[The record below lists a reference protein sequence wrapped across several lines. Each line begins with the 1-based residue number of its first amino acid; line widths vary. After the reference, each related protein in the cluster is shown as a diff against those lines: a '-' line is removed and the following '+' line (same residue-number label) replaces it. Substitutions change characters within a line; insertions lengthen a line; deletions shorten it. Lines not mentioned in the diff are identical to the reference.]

1 MNKSFLLIQK
11 LSKSFRDG
19 NEKITVLKNIN
30 FSFEDNKII
39 SLTGPSGS
47 GKSTLLHLLALLDN
61 PDSGKIIFNNKDL
74 VKSEDEEKTDL
85 RKNDI
90 AIVYQNNNLISDLSA
105 IENIALANLNKN
117 KDIKKS
123 YLLAE
128 KLLKEFG
135 LENRMNHYPYQMSGG
150 EQQRVA
156 IARAIINDPKLLFAD
171 ELTGNLDRKNTDIIL
186 NYLFKL
192 KKNNRLII
200 IATHNRDLAKK
211 TDLRLT
217 LSNGNVINKSR

>member
-11 LSKSFRDG
+11 LSKSFKDG

-30 FSFEDNKII
+30 FSFEDNKIV

-117 KDIKKS
+117 KNIKKS

-171 ELTGNLDRKNTDIIL
+171 EPTGNLDRKNTDIIL

-217 LSNGNVINKSR
+217 LSNGNVINKS

>member
-117 KDIKKS
+117 KDKKKS

-171 ELTGNLDRKNTDIIL
+171 EPTGNLDRKNTDIIL

-192 KKNNRLII
+192 KKNNRLVI

-217 LSNGNVINKSR
+217 LSNGNVINKS

>member
-1 MNKSFLLIQK
+1 MNKSFLFIQK
-11 LSKSFRDG
+11 LSKSFKDG

-30 FSFEDNKII
+30 FSFEDNKIV
-39 SLTGPSGS
+39 SLAGPSGS

-117 KDIKKS
+117 KDKKKS

-171 ELTGNLDRKNTDIIL
+171 EPTGNLDRKNTDIIL

-217 LSNGNVINKSR
+217 LSNGNVINKS

>member
-1 MNKSFLLIQK
+1 MNKSFLLIEK

-117 KDIKKS
+117 KDKKKS

-171 ELTGNLDRKNTDIIL
+171 EPTGNLDRKNTDIIL

-192 KKNNRLII
+192 KKKNRLII

-217 LSNGNVINKSR
+217 LFNGNVINKS

>member
-11 LSKSFRDG
+11 LSKSFKDG

-30 FSFEDNKII
+30 FSFEDNKIV

-61 PDSGKIIFNNKDL
+61 PDSGKIIFNDKDL

-105 IENIALANLNKN
+105 IENVALANLNKN
-117 KDIKKS
+117 KDKKKS

-156 IARAIINDPKLLFAD
+156 IARAIVNDPKLLFAD
-171 ELTGNLDRKNTDIIL
+171 EPTGNLDRKNTHLIL

-217 LSNGNVINKSR
+217 LSNGNVINKS

>member
-1 MNKSFLLIQK
+1 MNKSFLLIEK

-117 KDIKKS
+117 KDKKKS

-171 ELTGNLDRKNTDIIL
+171 EPTGNLDRKNTDIIL

-192 KKNNRLII
+192 KKKKQTNNYC
-200 IATHNRDLAKK
+200 N
-211 TDLRLT
+211 
-217 LSNGNVINKSR
+217 SQ

>member
-1 MNKSFLLIQK
+1 MNKYFLSLHK
-11 LSKSFRDG
+11 LSKSFKDG
-19 NEKITVLKNIN
+19 DEKISVLKNIN
-30 FSFEDNKII
+30 INFEDNKIV
-39 SLTGPSGS
+39 SLVGPSGS
-47 GKSTLLHLLALLDN
+47 GKSTLLHLLALLDS
-61 PDSGKIIFNNKDL
+61 PDTGKIIFNNKDL
-74 VKSEDEEKTDL
+74 VKSNDEEKTTL

-105 IENIALANLNKN
+105 IENVALANLNKN
-117 KDIKKS
+117 KDKKKS

-156 IARAIINDPKLLFAD
+156 IARAIVNDPKLLFAD
-171 ELTGNLDRKNTDIIL
+171 EPTGNLDRKNTHLIL

-217 LSNGNVINKSR
+217 LSNGNVINKS

>member
-117 KDIKKS
+117 KNIKKS

-171 ELTGNLDRKNTDIIL
+171 EPTGNLDRKNTDIIL

-217 LSNGNVINKSR
+217 LSNGNVINKS

>member
-11 LSKSFRDG
+11 LSKSFKDG

-30 FSFEDNKII
+30 FSFEDNKIV

-61 PDSGKIIFNNKDL
+61 PDSGKIIFNDKDL

-105 IENIALANLNKN
+105 IENVALANLNKN
-117 KDIKKS
+117 KDKKKS

-156 IARAIINDPKLLFAD
+156 IARAIVNDPKLLFAD
-171 ELTGNLDRKNTDIIL
+171 EPTGNLDRKNTHLIL

-217 LSNGNVINKSR
+217 LFNGNVINKS

>member
-117 KDIKKS
+117 KDKKKS

-171 ELTGNLDRKNTDIIL
+171 EPTGNLDRKNTDIIL

-192 KKNNRLII
+192 KKKNRLII

-217 LSNGNVINKSR
+217 LFNGNVINKS

>member
-105 IENIALANLNKN
+105 IENIALANINKN
-117 KDIKKS
+117 KDKKKS

-171 ELTGNLDRKNTDIIL
+171 EPTGNLDRKNTDIIL

-217 LSNGNVINKSR
+217 LYNGNVIDKS

>member
-1 MNKSFLLIQK
+1 
-11 LSKSFRDG
+11 
-19 NEKITVLKNIN
+19 
-30 FSFEDNKII
+30 
-39 SLTGPSGS
+39 
-47 GKSTLLHLLALLDN
+47 LLHLLALLDN
-61 PDSGKIIFNNKDL
+61 PDSGKIIFNDKDL

-105 IENIALANLNKN
+105 IENVALANLNKN
-117 KDIKKS
+117 KDKKKS

-156 IARAIINDPKLLFAD
+156 IARAIVNDPKLLFAD
-171 ELTGNLDRKNTDIIL
+171 EPTGNLDRKNTHLIL

-217 LSNGNVINKSR
+217 LSNGNVINKS

>member
-117 KDIKKS
+117 KDKKKS

-171 ELTGNLDRKNTDIIL
+171 EPTGNLDRKNTDIIF

-217 LSNGNVINKSR
+217 LSNGNVINKS

>member
-117 KDIKKS
+117 KDKKKS

-171 ELTGNLDRKNTDIIL
+171 EPTGNLDRKNTDIIL

-192 KKNNRLII
+192 KKKKQTNNYC
-200 IATHNRDLAKK
+200 N
-211 TDLRLT
+211 
-217 LSNGNVINKSR
+217 SQ

>member
-117 KDIKKS
+117 KDKKKS

-171 ELTGNLDRKNTDIIL
+171 EPTGNLDRKNTDIIL

-217 LSNGNVINKSR
+217 LSNGNVINKS

>member
-217 LSNGNVINKSR
+217 LSNGNVINKS

>member
-11 LSKSFRDG
+11 LSKSFKDG

-30 FSFEDNKII
+30 FSFEDNKIV

-117 KDIKKS
+117 KDKKKS

-171 ELTGNLDRKNTDIIL
+171 EPTGNLDRKNTDIIL

-217 LSNGNVINKSR
+217 LSNGNVINKS

>member
-117 KDIKKS
+117 KDKKKS

-171 ELTGNLDRKNTDIIL
+171 EPTGNLDRKNTDIIL

-200 IATHNRDLAKK
+200 IATHNRDLSKK
-211 TDLRLT
+211 TDLRLN
-217 LSNGNVINKSR
+217 LYNGNVIDKS

>member
-1 MNKSFLLIQK
+1 MNKSFLLIEK

-105 IENIALANLNKN
+105 IENVALANLNKN
-117 KDIKKS
+117 KDKKKS

-156 IARAIINDPKLLFAD
+156 IARAIVNDPKLLFAD
-171 ELTGNLDRKNTDIIL
+171 EPTGNLDRKNTHLIL

-217 LSNGNVINKSR
+217 LSNGNVINKS

>member
-11 LSKSFRDG
+11 LSKSFKDG

-30 FSFEDNKII
+30 FSFEDNKIV

-61 PDSGKIIFNNKDL
+61 PDSGKIIFNDKDL

-105 IENIALANLNKN
+105 IENVALANLNKN
-117 KDIKKS
+117 KDKKKS

-171 ELTGNLDRKNTDIIL
+171 EPTGNLDRKNTHLIL

-192 KKNNRLII
+192 KKNNRLVI

-217 LSNGNVINKSR
+217 LSNGNVINKS

>member
-11 LSKSFRDG
+11 LSKSFKDG

-30 FSFEDNKII
+30 FSFEDNKIV

-74 VKSEDEEKTDL
+74 IKSEDEEKTDL

-171 ELTGNLDRKNTDIIL
+171 EPTGNLDRKNTDIIL

-217 LSNGNVINKSR
+217 LSNGNVINKS

>member
-11 LSKSFRDG
+11 LSKSFKDG

-30 FSFEDNKII
+30 FSFEDNKIV

-61 PDSGKIIFNNKDL
+61 PDSGKIIFNDKDL

-117 KDIKKS
+117 KDKKKS

-135 LENRMNHYPYQMSGG
+135 LENRMNHYP
-150 EQQRVA
+150 
-156 IARAIINDPKLLFAD
+156 
-171 ELTGNLDRKNTDIIL
+171 
-186 NYLFKL
+186 
-192 KKNNRLII
+192 
-200 IATHNRDLAKK
+200 
-211 TDLRLT
+211 
-217 LSNGNVINKSR
+217 

>member
-11 LSKSFRDG
+11 LSKSFKDG

-61 PDSGKIIFNNKDL
+61 PDSGKIIFNDKDL

-105 IENIALANLNKN
+105 IENVALANLNKN
-117 KDIKKS
+117 KDKKKS

-156 IARAIINDPKLLFAD
+156 IARAIVNDPKLLFAD
-171 ELTGNLDRKNTDIIL
+171 EPTGNLDRKNTHLIL

-217 LSNGNVINKSR
+217 LSNGNVINKS

>member
-11 LSKSFRDG
+11 LSKSFKDG
-19 NEKITVLKNIN
+19 NEKITALKNIN
-30 FSFEDNKII
+30 FSFEDNKIV

-61 PDSGKIIFNNKDL
+61 PDSGKIIFNDKDL

-105 IENIALANLNKN
+105 IENVALANLNKN
-117 KDIKKS
+117 KDKKKS

-156 IARAIINDPKLLFAD
+156 IARAIVNDPKLLFAD
-171 ELTGNLDRKNTDIIL
+171 EPTGNLDRKNTHLIL

-217 LSNGNVINKSR
+217 LSNGNVINKS

>member
-11 LSKSFRDG
+11 LSKGFRDG

-117 KDIKKS
+117 KDKKKS

-171 ELTGNLDRKNTDIIL
+171 EPTGNLDRKNTDIIL

-217 LSNGNVINKSR
+217 LSNGNVINKS

>member
-11 LSKSFRDG
+11 LSKSFKDG

-30 FSFEDNKII
+30 FSFEDNKIV

-61 PDSGKIIFNNKDL
+61 PDSGKIIFNDKDL

-105 IENIALANLNKN
+105 IENVALANLNKN
-117 KDIKKS
+117 KDKKKS

-156 IARAIINDPKLLFAD
+156 IARAIVNDPKLLFAD
-171 ELTGNLDRKNTDIIL
+171 EPTGNLDRKNTHLIL

-200 IATHNRDLAKK
+200 IATNNRDLAKK

-217 LSNGNVINKSR
+217 LSNGNVINKS

>member
-1 MNKSFLLIQK
+1 MNKYFLSLHK
-11 LSKSFRDG
+11 LSKSFKDG
-19 NEKITVLKNIN
+19 YEKISVLKNIN
-30 FSFEDNKII
+30 INFEDNKIV
-39 SLTGPSGS
+39 SLVGPSGS
-47 GKSTLLHLLALLDN
+47 GKSTLLHLLALLDS
-61 PDSGKIIFNNKDL
+61 PDTGKIIFNNKDL
-74 VKSEDEEKTDL
+74 VKSNDEEKTTL

-105 IENIALANLNKN
+105 IENIALAYLNKSN
-117 KDIKKS
+117 DKNKS

-135 LENRMNHYPYQMSGG
+135 LSNRMNHYPYQMSGG

-171 ELTGNLDRKNTDIIL
+171 EPTGNLDYKNTNMIL

-192 KKNNRLII
+192 KKNNRLVI
-200 IATHNRDLAKK
+200 IATHNRDLAQK

-217 LSNGNVINKSR
+217 LSDGNVINKS

>member
-1 MNKSFLLIQK
+1 MNKYFLSLHK
-11 LSKSFRDG
+11 LSKSFKDG
-19 NEKITVLKNIN
+19 YEKISVLKNIN
-30 FSFEDNKII
+30 INFEDNKIV
-39 SLTGPSGS
+39 SLVGPSGS
-47 GKSTLLHLLALLDN
+47 GKSTLLHLLALLDS
-61 PDSGKIIFNNKDL
+61 PDTGKIIFNNKDL
-74 VKSEDEEKTDL
+74 VKSNDEEKTTL

-105 IENIALANLNKN
+105 IENIALAYLNKSN
-117 KDIKKS
+117 DKNKS

-135 LENRMNHYPYQMSGG
+135 LSNRMNHYPYQMSGG

-171 ELTGNLDRKNTDIIL
+171 EPTGNLDYKNTNMIL

-200 IATHNRDLAKK
+200 IATHNRDLAQK

-217 LSNGNVINKSR
+217 LSDGNVINKS